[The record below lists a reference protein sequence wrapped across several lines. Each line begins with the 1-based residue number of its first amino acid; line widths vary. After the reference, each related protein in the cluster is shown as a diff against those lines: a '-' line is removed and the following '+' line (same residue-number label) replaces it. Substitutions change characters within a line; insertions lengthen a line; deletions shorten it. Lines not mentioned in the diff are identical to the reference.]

1 MNKKEFF
8 EWLETCP
15 THKWEVNDEFGDI
28 GAGYIVVSFPT
39 EEEDEEDV
47 CLECGVEII
56 EGGYCVPSRS
66 YGCWGYCVPCAEKL
80 PEEDESC

>member
-39 EEEDEEDV
+39 QED
-47 CLECGVEII
+47 
-56 EGGYCVPSRS
+56 
-66 YGCWGYCVPCAEKL
+66 
-80 PEEDESC
+80 EEDESC

>member
-39 EEEDEEDV
+39 EEEDEEDG
-47 CLECGVEII
+47 GVRAKIFARAAVRH
-56 EGGYCVPSRS
+56 GH
-66 YGCWGYCVPCAEKL
+66 CASEL
-80 PEEDESC
+80 TTEEDESC